1 MFVDIWRWCREYDN
15 QALREGNHQKQQLM
29 QLLIQAERY
38 KDRTQH
44 DEALSFYDEGRQL
57 AKSLNEPCWELLFES
72 LIAETHV
79 YYRADKKKGL
89 DTMIRVA
96 TRSYQPAYQYCLMRS
111 RVLCNLAALYFQLDF
126 FGYEDKIREMLDVIQ
141 SDIPLDEDTYLRM
154 RQLEADFHFEHERFD
169 AAKEQTLVTM
179 AQSHGNAFRMRTAYH
194 VLHRI
199 AFAQGEIDLAL
210 TYARETERYAIQC
223 VTPRR
228 TAEAILWEASYERRL
243 QLPTAWQTLSRA
255 MNFYK
260 DYELP
265 LVGNYYS
272 ALCDYYEQDN
282 KPDKAM
288 ELRQEQMKTA
298 PDFGSFSYIVETHID
313 LCRLMGRIGLPLDDA
328 LQQASAAATDCL
340 KPDVY
345 VERLKRIE
353 NGDYFEYDWQR
364 GEQR

>member
-1 MFVDIWRWCREYDN
+1 MFVDIWRWCREFDY
-15 QALREGNHQKQQLM
+15 QAQREGNHQKQQLM
-29 QLLIQAERY
+29 PLLIKAERY
-38 KDRTQH
+38 KDLTQL
-44 DEALSFYDEGRQL
+44 DTAISFYEQGQRL

-154 RQLEADFHFEHERFD
+154 RQLEADFHFEHERFEE
-169 AAKEQTLVTM
+169 AKAQTLVTL
-179 AQSHGNAFRMRTAYH
+179 AESHNNAFRMRTAYH

-199 AFAQGEIDLAL
+199 AFAQGEIALAL
-210 TYARETERYAIQC
+210 DYSRETEKYAVQC

-228 TAEAILWEASYERRL
+228 TAEAILWEAAYERRL
-243 QLPTAWQTLSRA
+243 QMSTAWQTLSRA
-255 MNFYK
+255 MTFYR
-260 DYELP
+260 DYDLP

-272 ALCDYYEQDN
+272 ALCDYHEQDN
-282 KPDKAM
+282 KLEKAL
-288 ELRQEQMKTA
+288 ELRQEQLQSA
-298 PDFGSFSYIVETHID
+298 PDFGSNSYIVETHID
-313 LCRLMGRIGLPLDDA
+313 LCRLMGRMGLALADA
-328 LQQASAAATDCL
+328 LKQAREATVDCL

-345 VERLKRIE
+345 IERLKRIE
-353 NGDYFEYDWQR
+353 NGDYYDYAWQR
-364 GEQR
+364 GQQR